1 MNASPESPVGQGRA
15 GDGRPRLEPDSLF
28 VELMPARADEGRTM
42 TAQASLGSAGQRLI
56 PRRPPGRCKRQART
70 FSAEIRRLRAEGY
83 SFEVIREALAEAGVI
98 VSNSTVQREAARG
111 TSPTESTPA
120 ADTSP

>member
-28 VELMPARADEGRTM
+28 AKLMPTRADEGRTM
-42 TAQASLGSAGQRLI
+42 TKQASLVGAGQRLI
-56 PRRPPGRCKRQART
+56 ARRPPGRCNRKART
-70 FSAEIRRLRAEGY
+70 FSTEIRRLRAAGC
-83 SFEVIREALAEAGVI
+83 SLEVIREALAAAGVV
-98 VSNSTVQREAARG
+98 VSKSTVQREAARG
-111 TSPTESTPA
+111 TSPTESAPA

>member
-1 MNASPESPVGQGRA
+1 MNAPPDNSAGHGQVE
-15 GDGRPRLEPDSLF
+15 DSRPRLEPDSLF
-28 VELMPARADEGRTM
+28 VEVMPTRADEGRTM

-56 PRRPPGRCKRQART
+56 PRRPPGRCNRKART

-83 SFEVIREALAEAGVI
+83 SLDVIREALAEAGVV
-98 VSNSTVQREAARG
+98 VSKSTVQREAARG
-111 TSPTESTPA
+111 TSPTESAPA